1 MSPSSISGLTQYYRC
16 PGVYDRFAVKGTLPS
31 KSGYFRFGQESIC
44 YGSYHKLQ
52 RSLRSAESLNDAL
65 PEVLIENGTVYLPFS
80 PAQVIANLGHETYA
94 DEWRAGPMAAASN
107 LYYWLRPALPV
118 NVRRHLQKL
127 YLRNWNKL
135 NFPRWPVDCSVDNLQ
150 EQLMLLSLRA
160 SSDKH
165 IPFIW
170 FWPNAHSSSAIM
182 THDVEA
188 QAGYDFCPTLM
199 DIDDGFD
206 IKASFQMVPE
216 ERYSVRPERLAEIR
230 RRGFEICVHDLNHDG
245 HLYKNHEQF
254 LRRAAKINAYGK
266 QFGAEGFRAAV
277 LYRKQMWY
285 DALDFSFDMSVPNVA
300 HLDPQRGG
308 CCTVM
313 PYFFENGV
321 LEIPVT
327 TVQDYSLYNILRD
340 YSISIWKQQIKI
352 IMKKHGCMS
361 FIIHPDY
368 LMQPRELGVYKE
380 LLVHL
385 DSLRSENDI
394 WITTPGEVNKWWRQ
408 RAAMQ
413 LVETD
418 QGWRIEG
425 EGSERASIA
434 YASEENGLLVYSLE
448 KSPRPE
454 TSTSSSSSQST
465 A

>member
-1 MSPSSISGLTQYYRC
+1 
-16 PGVYDRFAVKGTLPS
+16 
-31 KSGYFRFGQESIC
+31 
-44 YGSYHKLQ
+44 
-52 RSLRSAESLNDAL
+52 
-65 PEVLIENGTVYLPFS
+65 
-80 PAQVIANLGHETYA
+80 
-94 DEWRAGPMAAASN
+94 
-107 LYYWLRPALPV
+107 
-118 NVRRHLQKL
+118 
-127 YLRNWNKL
+127 
-135 NFPRWPVDCSVDNLQ
+135 
-150 EQLMLLSLRA
+150 MLLSLQA
-160 SSDKH
+160 SGEDR

-170 FWPNAHSSSAIM
+170 FWPNGSPSCAIM

-216 ERYSVRPERLAEIR
+216 ERYAVRSERLAEIR

-245 HLYKNHEQF
+245 HLYKNYKQF
-254 LRRAAKINAYGK
+254 LRRAARINEYGK

-277 LYRKQMWY
+277 LYRKQVWF
-285 DALDFSFDMSVPNVA
+285 DALKFSFDMSVPNVA

-352 IMKKHGCMS
+352 IMKRHGCMS

-408 RAAMQ
+408 RATMQ
-413 LVETD
+413 LVKAD

-434 YASEENGLLVYSLE
+434 YASEENGRLVYSLK

-454 TSTSSSSSQST
+454 TSTSNSPKQAT